1 MFNGLF
7 GTKEYKVN
15 HLDTAMALYGD
26 VYLNEIRTGYSIEVA
41 RASAGAAA
49 EDYMTQYLSF
59 KERGL

>member
-15 HLDTAMALYGD
+15 HLDEAMALFKQ
-26 VYLNEIRTGYSIEVA
+26 VYSLEINRGYSTDV
-41 RASAGAAA
+41 ASASAAGSA
-49 EDYMTQYLSF
+49 ESYMTQYLTF